1 MTVLVTGA
9 TGKVGGQVVRQLL
22 ARGVEVRALV
32 RDPATARLPSGVEA
46 VPGDLTNVDSSM
58 FSGVDRVFL
67 VWPFFNVDF
76 LPPVLDLL
84 PSRVVYLSSEGNT
97 PWADAAEE
105 LIRARGPQWT
115 FLRPTGFAGN
125 TLEFAAQI
133 RSRGVVRAAFG
144 KLARPY
150 IHEFDMA
157 AVGVRALT
165 EDGHAGRSYSLSGP
179 EYVTQ
184 EEAVR
189 IIGSVI
195 GRQIRFDELTPAQG
209 QEQLRA
215 AGWPEELVAGASG
228 AWEQMLAA
236 PEPIT
241 STVEDVTG
249 VPARTYRQWVIDHAE
264 AFRSSAA
271 EALPRP

>member
-1 MTVLVTGA
+1 MTILVTGA
-9 TGKVGGQVVRQLL
+9 TGKVGGQVVRQLVS
-22 ARGVEVRALV
+22 RGVKVRALV
-32 RDPATARLPSGVEA
+32 RDPATARLPSGVD
-46 VPGDLTNVDSSM
+46 VVQGDLTNVDSSL
-58 FSGVDRVFL
+58 FSGVDKVFL
-67 VWPFFNVDF
+67 VWPFFNVDA

-84 PSRVVYLSSEGNT
+84 PPRVVYLSSEGNT

-105 LIRARGPQWT
+105 LIRARGLQWT

-125 TLEFAAQI
+125 TLEFAGQI
-133 RSRGVVRAAFG
+133 RSHGVVQAAFG

-165 EDGHAGRSYSLSGP
+165 EDGHVGKSYSLSGP

-189 IIGSVI
+189 IIGEVT
-195 GRQIRFDELTPAQG
+195 GRPVRFDELTPAQG

-215 AGWPEELVAGASG
+215 AGWPEELVTSASG
-228 AWEQMLAA
+228 AWAQMLAA

-249 VPARTYRQWVIDHAE
+249 VPARTYRQWVTDHVE
-264 AFRSSAA
+264 AFQNDLS
-271 EALPRP
+271 PTTTP